1 MSIKNFSLSKPTPLS
16 HLRALGAIAR
26 RDWLEFWRY
35 PLNAI
40 SHVLQPIIWLT
51 PVYFMGKAFS
61 INGEATGF
69 AAYTG
74 TSDYMSFIL
83 LGAALSNFIGA
94 VFWGMGYSLKNDM
107 NAGVLESNWLAPIPR
122 PLLLAGRTVVNL
134 LITTILSL
142 GLLLVASL
150 VFGFHP
156 TGNALAAV
164 LSVLPMLV
172 GLYGFGFAFTALVL
186 LLREANTLVDV
197 SSFLVQLVSGADFPV
212 TVLPRWVL
220 PLALAIPITYGF
232 DVFRA
237 QLIQTR
243 TLLPIPVEIGLL
255 VLFMVVMLVFGLRV
269 FRWLERHVRVKGT
282 LGQY

>member
-1 MSIKNFSLSKPTPLS
+1 MSRKTTSLSNPTFFS
-16 HLRALGAIAR
+16 HLRALAAIAK

-35 PLNAI
+35 PLNAF

-61 INGEATGF
+61 VNGEALGF

-83 LGAALSNFIGA
+83 LGAALSNFISA

-107 NAGVLESNWLAPIPR
+107 NAGVLESNWLAPLPR
-122 PLLLAGRTVVNL
+122 PLLMAGRTAVNL
-134 LITTILSL
+134 LITTILSVGIL
-142 GLLLVASL
+142 ATAGL
-150 VFGFHP
+150 VFGFRP
-156 TGNALAAV
+156 TGNALQAV
-164 LSVLPMLV
+164 LAVLPMLI
-172 GLYGFGFAFTALVL
+172 GLYGFGFAFAALVL
-186 LLREANTLVDV
+186 LLRDANMLVDMGQ
-197 SSFLVQLVSGADFPV
+197 FMVQLFSGADFPV
-212 TVLPRWVL
+212 TVLPRWLL

-237 QLIQTR
+237 YLIKTR
-243 TLLPIPVEIGLL
+243 TLLPVQVEVAVL
-255 VLFMVVMLVFGLRV
+255 VVFMFVMISFGLWV
-269 FRWLERHVRVKGT
+269 FHWLEHHVRTRGT